1 MLNTGQPKAP
11 SPNWIVDKSSL
22 RSVLVLVLI
31 QVNNHLNGSCLSG
44 DGLTERGK
52 KQAREWVGGEFANTD
67 NSVFLVAVQPLKSK
81 KHVNLQLNGLN
92 IPFHYSDMKTY
103 KTKQKKK
110 KGPSTIWTIKTI
122 LKEDSLNITKTRQ
135 KYCSQGARRSGR
147 ARHMKWH
154 HAVESLR
161 QVYFGTWGLRLPL
174 LVTAPGLV
182 CGELIEMHRT
192 LCGFAGSGEHWQL
205 LS

>member
-22 RSVLVLVLI
+22 RSVLVLVQI

-44 DGLTERGK
+44 DGLTEREK

-103 KTKQKKK
+103 KKKKK

-122 LKEDSLNITKTRQ
+122 LKEDSPNITKTRQ

-147 ARHMKWH
+147 ARHEVTPCCGVTSAGLFWY
-154 HAVESLR
+154 LR
-161 QVYFGTWGLRLPL
+161 AAAPAAGHSAWPRMWGTDWN
-174 LVTAPGLV
+174 A
-182 CGELIEMHRT
+182 
-192 LCGFAGSGEHWQL
+192 
-205 LS
+205 